1 MLDWGNAVRL
11 TVHLE
16 PEQTGLLPTTYREYV
31 QAAIY
36 RLLPARIGQPL
47 HDGSYWSST
56 RPLKFF
62 VFSQLYGA
70 VQYRKGEG
78 VMISGPIWFRFAS
91 PDRNLALG
99 VAAGLLQFGRLRLGA
114 LDFAVREVATQALP
128 ELGETLVVQTL
139 SPITVYRTV
148 DQGGKRRTE
157 YFNPLEEEF
166 AELVVSNL
174 MRKARV
180 LGWWPDDNGT
190 ADQTV
195 TAEHP
200 VRIRLLGGISAR
212 QKRLECYKGTWIE
225 GWVGRFKLEGPPQ
238 LLQLALEAG
247 LGAKNSQGFGY
258 VEEVLAGV
266 PPRRPHPPIEQRE
279 ERCS

>member
-1 MLDWGNAVRL
+1 MRL
-11 TVHLE
+11 SVHLE
-16 PEQTGLLPTTYREYV
+16 PEQKGLLPPTYREYV

-47 HDGSYWSST
+47 HDGSYWSSA
-56 RPLKFF
+56 RPMKLF

-70 VQYRKGEG
+70 VHYRKGEG
-78 VMISGPIWFRFAS
+78 VEVTGPVWFRFAS

-99 VAAGLLQFGRLRLGA
+99 LAAGLLQFGRLRLGT

-148 DQGGKRRTE
+148 EQDGKRRTE

-166 AELVVSNL
+166 TELVVSNL
-174 MRKARV
+174 VRKASV
-180 LGWWPDDNGT
+180 LGWLPNDNG
-190 ADQTV
+190 AGDQTM
-195 TAEHP
+195 TAAHP

-238 LLQLALEAG
+238 FLQLALEAG

-258 VEEVLAGV
+258 VEEVPARV
-266 PPRRPHPPIEQRE
+266 PARQPSPPVEQHE
-279 ERCS
+279 E